1 MPEIKNTLYIAGSLV
16 YWYLWGYVQQFV
28 ILLIIEIA
36 ILLLVTDPQEMI
48 TKVSKIQILSK

>member
-1 MPEIKNTLYIAGSLV
+1 MPEIKNTLSIAGSLV

-48 TKVSKIQILSK
+48 TNVSKIQILSK